1 MPEAKPVVVTKS
13 SSLKESGGQTEG
25 MIRQNALVNLTEGIC
40 ASRMIAKPHSGS
52 AVHHHG
58 EQDTVVFAFA
68 GHGTI
73 VSEGGKK
80 KERLDPGDYA
90 LIPAYAEHQEVNE
103 GDEEVVWCIVRSGK
117 EPKVVNLDGDV
128 KRLTRSLVDQIGRRV
143 IFCTCHSSPR
153 TSANLNSFV

>member
-1 MPEAKPVVVTKS
+1 LCFRYNLVPFQNTKEGDINMPEAKPVVVTKS

-25 MIRQNALVNLTEGIC
+25 MIRQNALVNLTDGIC

-58 EQDTVVFAFA
+58 EQDTVVFAFS
-68 GHGTI
+68 GYGTI

-80 KERLDPGDYA
+80 KQKLDPGDYA

-117 EPKVVNLDGDV
+117 EPKVFNLDGW
-128 KRLTRSLVDQIGRRV
+128 G
-143 IFCTCHSSPR
+143 
-153 TSANLNSFV
+153 TS